1 MLLCSPPQI
10 DHNPLQVRVLPLLP
24 ILLIQ
29 VTLMKTY
36 SFENTL
42 DNQKFVIDRLS
53 HNGHLS
59 QWEKDF
65 IKSIKEYT
73 DNAGFL
79 SEKQLQKL
87 SDLWEKY

>member
-1 MLLCSPPQI
+1 
-10 DHNPLQVRVLPLLP
+10 
-24 ILLIQ
+24 
-29 VTLMKTY
+29 MKTY

-53 HNGHLS
+53 HNIHLS
-59 QWEKDF
+59 EWEKNF

-79 SEKQLQKL
+79 SDKQLQKL